1 MSLWKLRLLREKSA
15 SAPLLNQ
22 QFLLLYHAEWMISLL
37 RNGEGRAPRRT
48 QNERVSFFPFHSH
61 AHCVFLVHTSLQT
74 GRDRLSVW
82 EHRIFFL
89 QFHDSHQSLLCSP
102 CMESGVVWRWVAIC
116 SLHDLPLLKVPGL
129 SPQWWTRG
137 ILTAELGVLSTSF
150 IFSLSFFSFL
160 FSFFFAQTHRV
171 TFICYFCFF
180 SFSKFL
186 QVVLLQPSVFPE
198 WQSLSN
204 AKLYLACTAAHLAPV
219 PSAICPDRCP
229 ASPTF
234 CSCVFCCPLVQN

>member
-1 MSLWKLRLLREKSA
+1 MSPWKLRLLREKSA

-37 RNGEGRAPRRT
+37 RNGEGRAPRRA
-48 QNERVSFFPFHSH
+48 QNEWVSFFPFHSH

-82 EHRIFFL
+82 EHRIFFFAVSWL
-89 QFHDSHQSLLCSP
+89 PPKPSVFSLYGVRCSVKVGGHLFPAWSPFAQSPGFVSTVMNTRNTDCRAGSSEYKLYFFSVFLFFFFFLHKPTGSLLF
-102 CMESGVVWRWVAIC
+102 A
-116 SLHDLPLLKVPGL
+116 
-129 SPQWWTRG
+129 
-137 ILTAELGVLSTSF
+137 TSVF
-150 IFSLSFFSFL
+150 
-160 FSFFFAQTHRV
+160 
-171 TFICYFCFF
+171 FF